1 LKISKFY
8 SETDIVGLKF
18 LGVKQA
24 VPFRSWFYFRMGWS
38 TYFAFIFAAINTL
51 TVTYFLA
58 IERYPELTAIF
69 PNFIQ
74 YVLIVTIVGIPLLI
88 IVGYVHYKRTLAYRA
103 EVDVG
108 LEANPYQLRNVV
120 NNALSVELELR
131 IFEMILKLSKNQK
144 LTENEITELTNTH
157 KKFLDL
163 NTSRSFAN
171 KLDIDYVRKNI
182 SKKHHA

>member
-1 LKISKFY
+1 
-8 SETDIVGLKF
+8 
-18 LGVKQA
+18 
-24 VPFRSWFYFRMGWS
+24 MGWS

-74 YVLIVTIVGIPLLI
+74 YVLIITIIGIPILV

-108 LEANPYQLRNVV
+108 LESNPYQLRNVV
-120 NNALSVELELR
+120 NNAINVELALR
-131 IFEMILKLSKNQK
+131 MFEMMLKLSKNQK
-144 LTENEITELTNTH
+144 LSENEIAEFTKIH
-157 KKFLDL
+157 KKLLDL
-163 NTSRSFAN
+163 NTSRSFTN

-182 SKKHHA
+182 SKRHHA